1 MADRCRLCS
10 QARTATITVKILVD
24 EEEPGRQAVWER
36 RLRRVEAASAVFE
49 KYFHIKLQVIAVGTW
64 NSDNQITD
72 FIESLADFEQ
82 KVKPAPAQLA
92 IGFTSQWRMARGHC
106 TWRARV
112 GRCTPTSWPERSP
125 EVTEAAK
132 LEFLIHE
139 LGHCFSGAQPRTRK
153 HHAAGVGRQ

>member
-1 MADRCRLCS
+1 M
-10 QARTATITVKILVD
+10 
-24 EEEPGRQAVWER
+24 
-36 RLRRVEAASAVFE
+36 FE

-72 FIESLADFEQ
+72 FIESLADFKQ

-92 IGFTSQWRMARGHC
+92 IGFTSQWRIARSRLHMAGTRGPLHPYIL
-106 TWRARV
+106 ARE
-112 GRCTPTSWPERSP
+112 GSP

-139 LGHCFSGAQPRTRK
+139 LGHYFRAAHSPERESIMRPVLGDNKSARPTSHPVRSGQYARHRD
-153 HHAAGVGRQ
+153 H